1 MSNWRTARAL
11 NRPTGRFGGIR
22 RAVAVAAALSLL
34 VAGAVAIAPTSTAE
48 AKVTYPSWNDVTKAR
63 KSEKATKLQI
73 KRTRELIANLN
84 AQVTETQKDAEV
96 KGAAYQVADQEF
108 QEAALKADELKK
120 QADAARKLADQSVA
134 RAGEMAAR
142 LYRSGNSDFTLNL
155 LVNASEADDML
166 YSYGM
171 ANKVSAQ
178 AEGVYETATQDQ
190 NTAQALTDQADVAEA
205 LLKDLQEKAEKAFE
219 VAQAAADIAA
229 DALEEQQANQN
240 SLTAQ
245 LAVLVERRKVTEK
258 DYLKGVRIREKNNN
272 IGLGEVSANG
282 WTRPA
287 GGRIT
292 SGFGYRANPFG
303 GGGGSNHQGTDIGAG
318 CGGAIYAAH
327 SGTVVYSGWNG
338 VYGYYIQIDN
348 GDGIQTAYGHIQ
360 AGGLLVS
367 IGQDVGV
374 GTQIAKAG
382 ATGGAT
388 GCHLHYGV
396 LVNGVV
402 TNPVPFMR
410 NQGITLG

>member
-120 QADAARKLADQSVA
+120 QADAARKLADQCVA

-292 SGFGYRANPFG
+292 SGFGYRVDPNTG
-303 GGGGSNHQGTDIGAG
+303 GAGYHLGTDLGNA
-318 CGGAIYAAH
+318 CGTIIYAAH
-327 SGTVVYSGWNG
+327 SGTVSYSGVNG
-338 VYGYYIQIDN
+338 VYGNFIRINHGN
-348 GDGIQTAYGHIQ
+348 GVQTEYGHIQ
-360 AGGLLVS
+360 GGGLLVRNGAS
-367 IGQDVGV
+367 VTVGQP
-374 GTQIAKAG
+374 IAKVG
-382 ATGGAT
+382 ATGIAT
-388 GCHLHYGV
+388 GCHLHFGV
-396 LVNGVV
+396 RINGLV
-402 TNPVPFMR
+402 TNPVPFMKK
-410 NQGITLG
+410 NGIKLG